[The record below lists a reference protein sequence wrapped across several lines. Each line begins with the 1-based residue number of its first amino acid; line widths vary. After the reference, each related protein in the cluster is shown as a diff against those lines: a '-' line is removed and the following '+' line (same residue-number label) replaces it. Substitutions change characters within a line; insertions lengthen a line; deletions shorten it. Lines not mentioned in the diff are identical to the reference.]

1 MTNAP
6 PIAAPLCCPTGGG
19 GDIWP
24 LLWVVI
30 GLLAG
35 QAIFREY
42 KKRKGKPE
50 MKNFKNLAIVA
61 AAGLAVGIVFALKY
75 NQAQPSQPAP
85 ATAAE
90 AVQALSEAA
99 PSAAA
104 PAALPRLVD
113 LGADKCIPCKLMA
126 PILTD
131 LRTTYAGQL
140 QVEFI
145 DVWKNPDAGKPYGIR
160 TIPTQIFYD
169 ARGRELFRHEGFFPK
184 EDILAKWKELGV
196 PLTAAGAPPAEAQV
210 EVFYFHRTLRCPSC
224 VDMETF
230 AAEAV
235 GHFTDAQKAGR
246 LRWRVINL
254 DDEGNRHF
262 EQDYAL
268 EFNSVVLSRRV
279 NGQEVAWTNLPDAR
293 KLIGDK
299 PTFIAYI
306 ESEILPQLEQLPK
319 E

>member
-1 MTNAP
+1 M
-6 PIAAPLCCPTGGG
+6 
-19 GDIWP
+19 
-24 LLWVVI
+24 
-30 GLLAG
+30 
-35 QAIFREY
+35 
-42 KKRKGKPE
+42 
-50 MKNFKNLAIVA
+50 
-61 AAGLAVGIVFALKY
+61 
-75 NQAQPSQPAP
+75 
-85 ATAAE
+85 
-90 AVQALSEAA
+90 
-99 PSAAA
+99 
-104 PAALPRLVD
+104 
-113 LGADKCIPCKLMA
+113 
-126 PILTD
+126 
-131 LRTTYAGQL
+131 
-140 QVEFI
+140 EFI

-184 EDILAKWKELGV
+184 KDILAKWRELNV
-196 PLTAAGAPPAEAQV
+196 PLTANTPPAEAQV

-235 GHFTDAQKAGR
+235 GHFTDAQNAGR

-279 NGQEVAWTNLPDAR
+279 NGQEVAWTNLPDAW